1 MIVTMKST
9 ANSTGR
15 SLPVEGREAG
25 DGVGG
30 AAPVLAKA
38 LPQKRPRDRADLNYR
53 WRVVEL
59 TVPPLRDPR

>member
-1 MIVTMKST
+1 MIVTMKSA

-25 DGVGG
+25 DGVE
-30 AAPVLAKA
+30 APPAVVAKA
-38 LPQKRPRDRADLNYR
+38 LPQRPRGRADLYYR

-59 TVPPLRDPR
+59 TVPPLWDPR